1 MAVIILNDSP
11 KNKIMQEFLK
21 VHGKLFDLN
30 PPYKFQNLP
39 IITDWRGTQNA
50 TFIHLNLIPYLYET
64 MVLVVSQSN
73 RSYKAENYIAVT

>member
-1 MAVIILNDSP
+1 
-11 KNKIMQEFLK
+11 MQEFLK

-50 TFIHLNLIPYLYET
+50 TFLQHLHLHFNLNLIPYLYET
-64 MVLVVSQSN
+64 MVLD
-73 RSYKAENYIAVT
+73 IAVT